1 MARVA
6 VAATTNG
13 YHNDPKYSKGGSV
26 RTDAGESR
34 TMTTQVRSPPY
45 DTAQWI
51 AYTFQG

>member
-26 RTDAGESR
+26 RTDAGK
-34 TMTTQVRSPPY
+34 TLLFVAY
-45 DTAQWI
+45 DAD
-51 AYTFQG
+51 Y